1 MGLPQISITF
11 TSLAASAVTRSA
23 RGIVALVLRDAT
35 VGDAVKEYSVVT
47 DVESSDWS
55 ATNLQ
60 YIKQAFLGTPSKVIV
75 VRGAATDVD
84 YSGQLSVLAN
94 KRFNYLAIPDID
106 VTDVSDVASWVK
118 SQRDVSNKTFK
129 AVLPNHDGDH
139 EGLINVMTNGIVV
152 AGTTYSAS
160 QYTAR
165 IAGILAGL
173 PLTRSATFYE
183 LSEVESIIESTT
195 PDADIDNGQ
204 LILVND
210 GEKVKIGRGV
220 NSLTTV
226 TGGKS
231 ADWKKIKVIEGHDII
246 KEDITRTFNDN
257 YTGKVLNSYDNQVLF
272 LTSVNS
278 YLQQLG
284 GTVLDSSAENK
295 VDVDI
300 EAQAAAWTGIGVDV
314 SGLTDEEIKE
324 KSFQDKV
331 FVSGNLKF
339 LDAMESLNFKAY
351 V

>member
-23 RGIVALVLRDAT
+23 RGVVALILRDAT
-35 VGDAVKEYSVVT
+35 AGDTVNEYSVVT
-47 DVESSDWS
+47 EVESNDWT

-60 YIKQAFLGTPSKVIV
+60 YIKQAFLSTPSKVIV
-75 VRGAATDVD
+75 VRGATADED
-84 YSGQLSVLAN
+84 YSDQLSVLAN
-94 KRFNYLAIPDID
+94 KRWNYLAIPDIESA
-106 VTDVSDVASWVK
+106 DVSDVASWLK
-118 SQRDVSNKTFK
+118 SQRDMSNKTFK

-139 EGLINVMTNGIVV
+139 EGIINFTTNGIVV
-152 AGTTYSAS
+152 AGTTHSAS

-165 IAGILAGL
+165 IAGVLAGL

-183 LSEVESIIESTT
+183 LSEVESITESAT
-195 PDADIDNGQ
+195 PDADIDNGE
-204 LILVND
+204 LILIND

-246 KEDITRTFNDN
+246 KEDVTRTFNDN
-257 YTGKVLNSYDNQVLF
+257 YVGRVLNSYDNQVLF

-284 GTVLDSSAENK
+284 GTVLDSTSNNR
-295 VDVDI
+295 VDVDV
-300 EAQAAAWTGIGVDV
+300 EAQRAAWTGIGTDV
-314 SGLTDEEIKE
+314 SQLTDEQIKE

-339 LDAMESLNFKAY
+339 LDAMEDLQFKAY